1 MLGAVL
7 AVAVLRLWFC
17 AQLPVNTSDLLRS
30 VHTALYTL
38 RDGLGVAGVRLG
50 DLDPALR
57 GIGWARV
64 PYSYPPLVLPF
75 FTAVAAASPTLF
87 AAKLA
92 LTMVEAANALLLRRI
107 TGSSWLAVLYWAS
120 PASIWWVSGEGQFEP
135 LMAAFMFGAAATLR
149 TRPVLALALLGL
161 GVDVKLTAVLL
172 LPWCLLVVRRE
183 RPELLGRAV
192 GAFVVAVAAPI
203 LVAQMW
209 YGAIEGMLSIPATI
223 RYNPYYW
230 NVLDGA
236 VFRWNPAWL
245 VTANAVTTYGVLG
258 VMVWQARRRESGWA
272 ELGGAVAFVV
282 FMKLSALAQ
291 PWYVLLIP
299 AFVMPV
305 QDRPGER
312 GLRWWLVALTPL
324 LDVYSFTQLVA
335 GPWGWLEVEVHRG
348 LSAFTRL
355 GIGG

>member
-30 VHTALYTL
+30 VYTALYTL

-57 GIGWARV
+57 GIGWARA
-64 PYSYPPLVLPF
+64 PYSYPPLVLPI
-75 FTAVAAASPTLF
+75 FTAVAAISPTLF

-92 LTMVEAANALLLRRI
+92 LTVVEAGNALLLRRI
-107 TGSSWLAVLYWAS
+107 TGSAGLAVLYWAS
-120 PASIWWVSGEGQFEP
+120 PVSIWWVSGEGQFEP
-135 LMAAFMFGAAATLR
+135 LMAVFMLGAVATLR
-149 TRPVLALALLGL
+149 TRPTLALALLGL
-161 GVDVKLTAVLL
+161 GVEVKIAAGLL

-183 RPELLGRAV
+183 RPERLGRAV
-192 GAFVVAVAAPI
+192 GAFAVAVTAPI

-209 YGAIEGMLSIPATI
+209 YGAIEGLLSIPSTI

-236 VFRWNPAWL
+236 VFRWNPGWL
-245 VTANAVTTYGVLG
+245 VAANAVATYGVLG
-258 VMVWQARRRESGWA
+258 VMLWHARRREDGWA
-272 ELGGAVAFVV
+272 QLGGAIAFVAL
-282 FMKLSALAQ
+282 MKVSALAQ
-291 PWYVLLIP
+291 PWYVLLFP
-299 AFVMPV
+299 ALVMPV
-305 QDRPGER
+305 RDPPGER
-312 GLRWWLVALTPL
+312 GLRWWLIALTPL
-324 LDVYSFTQLVA
+324 LDVYSLTELVA